1 MYPLIL
7 LILAASIALNAAVSH
22 WEKVLMRRRSRS

>member
-7 LILAASIALNAAVSH
+7 LILAVSTLANTALSH
-22 WEKVLMRRRSRS
+22 WEKVLMRRRGQG